1 MSKLNFLFFF
11 LLFIY
16 NISPVYSSEKVAFIN
31 LDLLIQKSEIG
42 KLTLKNISDM
52 DKKNINFLE
61 NKNKELKDLETQI
74 KNKKNVISKQAFEKE
89 VELIRKKINDFR
101 FKKNDLVKDFEKFKK
116 NEISKF
122 FQKISPTINEYM
134 RENSITILLDTKN
147 IFIGDAK
154 SDITDII
161 LKEINKL

>member
-1 MSKLNFLFFF
+1 MSKLNLLFFF
-11 LLFIY
+11 LFLIY
-16 NISPVYSSEKVAFIN
+16 NITSAHSSEKVAFIN

-61 NKNKELKDLETQI
+61 NKNKELKDLENQI

-89 VELIRKKINDFR
+89 VEIIKKKIKDFR
-101 FKKNDLVKDFEKFKK
+101 FKKNDLVKDFENFKK

-134 RENSITILLDTKN
+134 RENSISILLDTKN

-161 LKEINKL
+161 LKKINKQ

>member
-42 KLTLKNISDM
+42 KLTLKNISEM

-89 VELIRKKINDFR
+89 VGLIRKKINDFR

>member
-89 VELIRKKINDFR
+89 VEVIRKKINDFR